1 MLGQRRGNIL
11 RIFQQLKNYAYALL
25 SFSSY
30 NCIYCHSRIRHE
42 RNNET
47 GLYDLCM
54 HCQQNIPWIKE
65 VKCKTCGRYEDCY
78 DCNRRT
84 LTHFIAN
91 RSAVRYSMEMKEW
104 LARYKYRGDERL
116 LPIFIEMLQYPLESL
131 LQQLPASHPS
141 FDYISYIPLSQERL
155 LERGFNQAEQFAQGL
170 GQIYQIPVQSMLSR
184 TYHSGKQSQKNRGQ
198 RLEDLKDAFYF
209 NDESLHTL
217 TMRPAHIEPLHI
229 LLVDDVYTT
238 GSTLNHCASIIH
250 KHTKAHV
257 YGLTWAR

>member
-1 MLGQRRGNIL
+1 MLGQRKGIML
-11 RIFQQLKNYAYALL
+11 RIIQQWKNSVYQLFMP
-25 SFSSY
+25 SPVT
-30 NCIYCHSRIRHE
+30 CIYCNSRIVRDKGDG
-42 RNNET
+42 N
-47 GLYDLCM
+47 GLTALCVN
-54 HCQQNIPWIKE
+54 CKQSIPWIYE
-65 VKCKTCGRYEDCY
+65 VKCATCGRYEDCY
-78 DCNRRT
+78 DCNRRAQ
-84 LTHFIAN
+84 THFIAN
-91 RSAVRYSMEMKEW
+91 RGAVRYSMEMKEW

-229 LLVDDVYTT
+229 
-238 GSTLNHCASIIH
+238 
-250 KHTKAHV
+250 
-257 YGLTWAR
+257 